1 MPTISSNTIVKNGM
15 PFIGRVL
22 KQVEPYMDKMFI
34 TVSEKCIDQTMNVV
48 ETFHNTHGDKV
59 IVDTENVSRPD
70 ELTHIQQ
77 MQLDQSDTDWILF
90 MSDDDFWPREQLKKV
105 LDLLGTDK
113 NILAYS
119 ISPYQLLDYE
129 HYDESWHIK
138 SFSKFFRREGARYIK
153 NWPRELIADKN
164 NAPLYWRKHP
174 QVKKLPFPDYH
185 FYHLSYIKDHSF
197 RSEDWATSFRIN
209 KGSPLKLPKP
219 FSII

>member
-1 MPTISSNTIVKNGM
+1 MTISSNTIVKNGM

-22 KQVEPYMDKMFI
+22 QQVEPYMDKMFI

-48 ETFHNTHGDKV
+48 ETFQNTHGDKV
-59 IVDTENVSRPD
+59 IVDTENVKRPD

-90 MSDDDFWPREQLKKV
+90 MSDDDFWPRDQLKKV
-105 LDLLGTDK
+105 LDLLGTDE

-119 ISPYQLLDYE
+119 VSPYQLIDYE
-129 HYDESWHIK
+129 HYDESWKIK

-174 QVKKLPFPDYH
+174 QVKKLPWPEYY
-185 FYHLSYIKDHSF
+185 FYHLSYMKNHSF
-197 RSEDWATSFRIN
+197 RNEEWATSFRIN
-209 KGSPLKLPKP
+209 KGNALKLPES
-219 FSII
+219 FSVI